1 MNKKVEDLKDSVSKE
16 DQEFVDSLEK
26 VDPHYK
32 DLQDQEV
39 GGMQELKN
47 DNQIIQVKKSI
58 LIYNKLRV

>member
-26 VDPHYK
+26 VDPNYK